1 MDEGSTLID
10 NSKAGELVENNSQW
24 HPGFSTLGSVPG
36 SLSIGT
42 LPPTPQAIAQAT
54 AATLAET
61 DLLDSDE
68 EAEMED
74 EVDEDM
80 DEIDD
85 VDDAFDEDALD
96 DEEEAQLA
104 AFALESSIN
113 EPNPQAHTADPFS
126 YLTEVEQILSNDDFI
141 SAAAYSET
149 PGLEEVSSA
158 SQTDQQRL
166 QGNASPHRRS
176 DQPAN

>member
-1 MDEGSTLID
+1 MID

-36 SLSIGT
+36 NLSIGN

-54 AATLAET
+54 AATLADTDFLDHDEGET
-61 DLLDSDE
+61 
-68 EAEMED
+68 ED

-104 AFALESSIN
+104 AFALESLIN
-113 EPNPQAHTADPFS
+113 EPNPQTHTADGFS
-126 YLTEVEQILSNDDFI
+126 YLTEVDQISSNDDFI

-149 PGLEEVSSA
+149 PGPEEVSSA
-158 SQTDQQRL
+158 SQTDQQTL
-166 QGNASPHRRS
+166 QGNALLHHRS
-176 DQPAN
+176 DQLAD

>member
-36 SLSIGT
+36 NPSIGT
-42 LPPTPQAIAQAT
+42 IPPTPQAIAQAT
-54 AATLAET
+54 AATLADPDFLDHDEGET
-61 DLLDSDE
+61 
-68 EAEMED
+68 ED
-74 EVDEDM
+74 EMDEDM
-80 DEIDD
+80 DETDD

-96 DEEEAQLA
+96 DDEEAQLA

-113 EPNPQAHTADPFS
+113 EPTSQAHTADAIS

-158 SQTDQQRL
+158 SQTDRQTL
-166 QGNASPHRRS
+166 GGNA
-176 DQPAN
+176 